1 MTVIDELRRLL
12 AKAEIVG
19 PYQLF
24 DRLAALSAPQAA
36 ASPDTTTAS
45 NPAPK
50 CPPRDAHEPTEK
62 EST

>member
-36 ASPDTTTAS
+36 AKATAS